1 MGKLPIFDEALMKRV
16 LMLKGLCLYK
26 NLIFVNHLSSEYLL
40 VMFVYTCDLDFVS
53 CETGTDL
60 FLTSHK

>member
-1 MGKLPIFDEALMKRV
+1 MKRV